1 VAAVPRET
9 ASLTDAT
16 AAYFE
21 LLSKQGKPIE
31 IRDREAEA
39 LDLKLLAVR

>member
-1 VAAVPRET
+1 VAVPREA
-9 ASLTDAT
+9 ASLTDVP

-21 LLSKQGKPIE
+21 MLSKAGKPVQ

-39 LDLKLLAVR
+39 LDLKVFFLR

>member
-1 VAAVPRET
+1 VPRET
-9 ASLTDAT
+9 ASLTDAS

-21 LLSKQGKPIE
+21 LLSKQGKRIE